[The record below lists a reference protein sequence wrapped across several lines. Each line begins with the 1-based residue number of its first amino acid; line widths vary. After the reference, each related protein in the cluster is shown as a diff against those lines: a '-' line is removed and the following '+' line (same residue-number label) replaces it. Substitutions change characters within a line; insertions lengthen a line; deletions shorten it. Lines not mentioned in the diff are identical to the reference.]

1 MKPLTNPT
9 PMMLT
14 LGVWI
19 CTLPFLLL
27 VTIPLF
33 GLKVAGV
40 AAAGFLVA
48 LALVCRGVCALKVGT
63 P

>member
-1 MKPLTNPT
+1 MTLLTNPA

-14 LGVWI
+14 LGVWL

-33 GLKVAGV
+33 GLKVAAI
-40 AAAGFLVA
+40 AAAGLLVA
-48 LALVCRGVCALKVGT
+48 LVLVCRGVCAVTAGT